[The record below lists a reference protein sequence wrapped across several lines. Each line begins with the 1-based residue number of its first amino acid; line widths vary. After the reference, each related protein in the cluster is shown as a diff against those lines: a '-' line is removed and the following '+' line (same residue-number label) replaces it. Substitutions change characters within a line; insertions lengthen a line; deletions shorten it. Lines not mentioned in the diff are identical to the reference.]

1 MAGTGLAG
9 VAALVAGI
17 DQAGDIAG
25 LAENAADNRGAAGD
39 ADMASTG
46 LVNAAAS

>member
-1 MAGTGLAG
+1 MAGTGPAG
-9 VAALVAGI
+9 IAALVAGI

-25 LAENAADNRGAAGD
+25 LAENTADNLEVAGD

-46 LVNAAAS
+46 HAKAATS